1 MLENIWRITL
11 KDIRG
16 RLLEETVS
24 NMNLA
29 SLLNRKQRIKKKK
42 LYPVRE
48 FAAMGNCSLLEVIQR
63 LDYDC
68 FHIIYILNE
77 DMGIIGRITE
87 QDLINAIQVYNC
99 ESKICDVLKGVM

>member
-1 MLENIWRITL
+1 
-11 KDIRG
+11 
-16 RLLEETVS
+16 
-24 NMNLA
+24 MNLA

-48 FAAMGNCSLLEVIQR
+48 FAAMGNCFLQEVIQR

-77 DMGIIGRITE
+77 DMRIIGRITE
-87 QDLINAIQVYNC
+87 QDLINAIQTYSC
-99 ESKICDVLKGVM
+99 ESKISDVLKDLM